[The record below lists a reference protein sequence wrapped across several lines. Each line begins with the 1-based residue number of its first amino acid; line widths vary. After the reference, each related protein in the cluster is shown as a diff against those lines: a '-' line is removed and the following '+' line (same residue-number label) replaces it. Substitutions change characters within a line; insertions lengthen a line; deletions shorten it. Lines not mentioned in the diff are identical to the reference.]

1 MTDLE
6 RIETICENLKETLIK
21 KNKAYGNSA
30 FQAPL
35 LCPYMSPAS
44 AILVRMSDKI
54 NRFNHLT
61 HTTESIETN
70 GESIKDTVLDLAGY
84 CVLYL
89 AFLGRFEKDN
99 E

>member
-30 FQAPL
+30 FETPL
-35 LCPYMSPAS
+35 LCPLMSPGS
-44 AILVRMSDKI
+44 AILVRLSDKI
-54 NRFNHLT
+54 KRFNSLQNGAND
-61 HTTESIETN
+61 N
-70 GESIKDTVLDLAGY
+70 GESIKDTILDMAGY

-89 AFLGRFEKDN
+89 AFLGKFEKDN